1 MSGFVAVL
9 AREGERVDET
19 VFAALAATI
28 TEYGPDGNAMRHDG
42 PVALAHSLFAVRE
55 NSSVGPHRSARGS
68 WLVGD
73 IRVDAQNEL
82 RELLVAAGAPIA
94 NDATDEALFLAA
106 WDVWGA
112 DALGKVRGDF
122 SAVVWDPARHV
133 LCAARDAFG
142 VRPLFYAFVN
152 GHFVCS
158 NVLAAVRA
166 MPAISSRLHEPAIVS
181 FLQWGYNVDLTTTTF
196 ADVQRL
202 APGHHLLLHAG
213 DTKGVPHRHWN
224 FPEPRPL
231 VYRREQE
238 YVDHYLQV
246 MGAAVSDRLRQ
257 PSVAL
262 LFSGG
267 LDSTA
272 IGATARR
279 VSPTTEL
286 HAYTWVTTPVRL
298 DDEGRVAELAAR
310 QLGMQHEIIGDPLPS
325 LSHLGFP
332 GFRSPEP
339 LDGPDEFYW
348 LTLAPKIARESRVLL
363 VGEDGDALF
372 LPPSIRTQLRS
383 WPIRD
388 VLARVMRYTLATGH
402 LPHTG
407 LRWREKLRGGASVA
421 EQPVPVWLRTDVLAR
436 TGVQRDA
443 PVSEHPT
450 RPETR
455 AALHVSL
462 WQAMLAEY
470 DRALTHVPVETRWP
484 MLDTRLLEFVLAI
497 PPIPWC
503 QQKTLVRRAFQG
515 ALPSEVLRRPKT
527 PVGGFTEA
535 QIARWRAAHPAL
547 APGFDSRM
555 EAYVDVAKLRHE
567 LTATSTERTLALWRA
582 IELDQWLSQL

>member
-1 MSGFVAVL
+1 MSGFITVL

-19 VFAALAATI
+19 VFATLAATL
-28 TEYGPDGNAMRHDG
+28 TEYGPDGSATRHDG
-42 PVALAHSLFAVRE
+42 PVALVHALFSARE
-55 NSSVGPHRSARGS
+55 NSSIGPHRSARGS

-73 IRVDAQNEL
+73 IRVDAQNDL
-82 RELLVAAGAPIA
+82 RELLAAAGAPIA
-94 NDATDEALFLAA
+94 YDASDEALFLAA
-106 WDVWGA
+106 WDAWGT
-112 DALGKVRGDF
+112 DALSKVRGDF
-122 SAVVWDPARHV
+122 SAVVWDPARRV

-142 VRPLFYAFVN
+142 VRPLYYAFVN
-152 GHFVCS
+152 GQFVCS

-166 MPAISSRLHEPAIVS
+166 MPGISSRLHEPAIVS

-196 ADVQRL
+196 ADIQRL
-202 APGHHLLLHAG
+202 APAHHLLLRAG
-213 DTKGVPHRHWN
+213 DANGVPHRHWS

-238 YVDHYLQV
+238 YIDHYLQV
-246 MGAAVSDRLRQ
+246 MGEAVSDRLRQ
-257 PSVAL
+257 PGVAL

-272 IGATARR
+272 IAATACR
-279 VSPTTEL
+279 VSPSTAL
-286 HAYTWVTTPVRL
+286 HAYTWVTTPVRP

-310 QLGMQHEIIGDPLPS
+310 HLGIRHEIIGDPLPS
-325 LSHLGFP
+325 LSHLGFR

-372 LPPSIRTQLRS
+372 LPPSIRKQLRS
-383 WPIRD
+383 WPLGD
-388 VLARVMRYTLATGH
+388 VLARAMGYTLSTGH
-402 LPHTG
+402 FPHTG
-407 LRWREKLRGGASVA
+407 LRWREKLRGGPPLA
-421 EQPVPVWLRTDVLAR
+421 VPPAPAWLRADVLAR
-436 TGVQRDA
+436 TGEQRDA

-455 AALHVSL
+455 AALDVSL
-462 WQAMLAEY
+462 WQAMFAEY
-470 DRALTHVPVETRWP
+470 DRALTRVPVETRWP

-503 QQKTLVRRAFQG
+503 QRKTLVRRAFRG
-515 ALPSEVLRRPKT
+515 ALPDAVLRRPKT

-535 QIARWRAAHPAL
+535 QIARWRSTQPTF
-547 APGFDSRM
+547 APGFDMRM
-555 EAYVDVAKLRHE
+555 EAYVDTAKMRKELVAP
-567 LTATSTERTLALWRA
+567 STENTLAVWRA